1 MEKLLEVALVD
12 NKFDGAGKWAIT
24 VRQVDGDSDKVPA
37 CQSGGEGWGG
47 CGGDS
52 TKDQW
57 PLPTLVFGRKQTTMV
72 LFELQLRVSVKVHGG
87 SL

>member
-47 CGGDS
+47 
-52 TKDQW
+52 
-57 PLPTLVFGRKQTTMV
+57 VRGRLNKGPVASANTCV
-72 LFELQLRVSVKVHGG
+72 WKKANHHGAF
-87 SL
+87 